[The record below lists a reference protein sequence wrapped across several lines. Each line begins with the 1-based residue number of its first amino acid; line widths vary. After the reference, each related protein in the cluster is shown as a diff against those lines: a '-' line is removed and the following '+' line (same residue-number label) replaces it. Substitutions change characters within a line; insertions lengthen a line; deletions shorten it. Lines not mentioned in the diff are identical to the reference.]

1 MPTSSKDDVLVL
13 IPAFNEGS
21 SIGDVISEV
30 LANGYHLLVISDGS
44 TDNTVEIAT
53 RLGVPVLQFSS
64 NLGVGAALRAGF
76 RYANNEGFQHVVQVD
91 ADGQHDASQISNL
104 VTHAREGDFHLVI
117 GSRFRSEM
125 TSMEV
130 SAIRRLAMWI
140 LASLASRAAHTQ
152 ITDASSGFRCI
163 SQPLLGEFA
172 RNFPS
177 SYLGDT
183 YEALISAGLGGY
195 RISEIAASMSPRQ
208 AGVSSA
214 SQMRAF
220 GLTVRAALVGILR
233 FHVRISPYNSTFETI
248 RSV

>member
-1 MPTSSKDDVLVL
+1 MK
-13 IPAFNEGS
+13 
-21 SIGDVISEV
+21 
-30 LANGYHLLVISDGS
+30 
-44 TDNTVEIAT
+44 
-53 RLGVPVLQFSS
+53 
-64 NLGVGAALRAGF
+64 
-76 RYANNEGFQHVVQVD
+76 
-91 ADGQHDASQISNL
+91 
-104 VTHAREGDFHLVI
+104 
-117 GSRFRSEM
+117 
-125 TSMEV
+125 V

-140 LASLASRAAHTQ
+140 LASLASRAADTQ

-163 SQPLLGEFA
+163 AQPLLGEFA

-195 RISEIAASMSPRQ
+195 RISEIAASMSSRQ

-233 FHVRISPYNSTFETI
+233 FHVRIRPYNTTTVN
-248 RSV
+248 RL